1 MALKFFNKCKR
12 AAPPCK
18 HRDSPSDT
26 ASVKHR
32 TPAVIRT
39 ASPFGGGAP
48 PKVHSFSNTEGRAVS
63 GATRSSRP
71 HGEVPPL

>member
-1 MALKFFNKCKR
+1 MALKFFNDNKNERGLPRR
-12 AAPPCK
+12 ASTGTALFTPPV
-18 HRDSPSDT
+18 PTEGT
-26 ASVKHR
+26 A
-32 TPAVIRT
+32 AIRQQ
-39 ASPFGGGAP
+39 PLGAP